1 MIDQNTFME
10 TLNSVKEIIRVA
22 ETPMSEQEILAYF
35 ADMELEES
43 QKQLISAYLSD
54 PKNYEEQQ
62 EKADDK
68 TPQEPES
75 IEMEEETNDSGDGLP
90 QPDAEEDLEHSKVF
104 KMYLEELALLPKYS
118 EEEET
123 ALYKRLLQGDSQ
135 TMDIILTAWLEKV
148 LNIAKKYLEP
158 GLKVEDIVQEGNMA
172 LFLKLQELCGSMA
185 KVDVEEELLQAVEEG
200 IMTYASEVR
209 DEREME
215 DTLVG
220 KVSLV
225 HAAKKLLMEERGF
238 EPTIE
243 ELSEYT
249 KMSVKELNDLEDM
262 MKDTDSK

>member
-22 ETPMSEQEILAYF
+22 QAPMSEEEILEYF

-43 QKQLISAYLSD
+43 QKELVFAYLSD
-54 PKNYEEQQ
+54 PKNYEEQR
-62 EKADDK
+62 
-68 TPQEPES
+68 
-75 IEMEEETNDSGDGLP
+75 G
-90 QPDAEEDLEHSKVF
+90 DAEEPDAVKVDTGGIKDSDGESELDTEEDSENSKVF
-104 KMYLEELALLPKYS
+104 KMYLEELALLPRYS
-118 EEEET
+118 QEEQA
-123 ALYKRLLQGDSQ
+123 ALYKKLLQGDSKMID
-135 TMDIILTAWLEKV
+135 TILAVWLEKV
-148 LNIAKKYLEP
+148 LNAAKKYMEP
-158 GLKVEDIVQEGNMA
+158 KLNIEDIVQEGNMA

-185 KVDVEEELLQAVEEG
+185 KLDVEAELLQSVEQG
-200 IMTYASEVR
+200 IMTYVSEIR

-225 HAAKKLLMEERGF
+225 HAAKKLLMEERGC

-249 KMSVKELNDLEDM
+249 KMSVRELNDLEDM
-262 MKDTDSK
+262 MKDRNDK